1 MRRKLRYFDTKY
13 NNDIYD
19 DPMISGS
26 YMSVIYKQIDREVL
40 RKHNIFTK
48 GSQKIQKDCLYI
60 VVICRNYGF
69 YNDSFIML
77 VNINDYS

>member
-26 YMSVIYKQIDREVL
+26 YMSVIYK
-40 RKHNIFTK
+40 
-48 GSQKIQKDCLYI
+48 
-60 VVICRNYGF
+60 
-69 YNDSFIML
+69 
-77 VNINDYS
+77 